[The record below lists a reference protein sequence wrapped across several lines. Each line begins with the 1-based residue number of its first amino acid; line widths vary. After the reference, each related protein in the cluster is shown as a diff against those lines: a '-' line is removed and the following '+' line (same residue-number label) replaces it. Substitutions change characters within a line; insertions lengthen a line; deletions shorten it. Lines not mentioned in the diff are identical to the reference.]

1 MKKTLLAGLLLA
13 ALTSLAVQA
22 QDAAPASGTDSSSA
36 ASNGG
41 WSGSGEFG
49 FASATGNS
57 RSQNINA
64 KLGLNQENEQW
75 KNSFFLDALRS
86 KSQQRLVDAAGNTIT
101 QFNTTASRYDT
112 GASVGYKLDPRSYIV
127 TAARYEHDQFGAN
140 LWQGIVSL
148 GYGYIA
154 LKDDRNELSFEI
166 GPGYKRY
173 RPADVYLVANG
184 ASVRQQQPT
193 KAEAVARGLV
203 NYKYKLT
210 DNTSLEDTFLMEAGS
225 KNTYLQNDVGLA
237 VSMTRKLALK
247 IGFQVRHNSSV
258 LPSVKKT
265 DTLTTTN
272 LVYSF

>member
-1 MKKTLLAGLLLA
+1 MKKTLIAGLLLA
-13 ALTSLAVQA
+13 AFASFAAQA
-22 QDAAPASGTDSSSA
+22 QDSATDTSTASN
-36 ASNGG
+36 NGG
-41 WSGSGEFG
+41 WTGSGEFG

-75 KNSFFLDALRS
+75 KNNFFVDALRS
-86 KSQQRLVDAAGNTIT
+86 KSQQKVVDSSGHTINE
-101 QFNTTASRYDT
+101 FNTTANRYDG

-127 TAARYEHDQFGAN
+127 GAARYEHDDFGAN
-140 LWQGIVSL
+140 LWQGVVSL

-154 LKDDRNELSFEI
+154 LKDERNELSFEI

-173 RPADVYLVANG
+173 RPADLRVLVNG
-184 ASVRQQQPT
+184 VLVPQRQTTQG
-193 KAEAVARGLV
+193 EVVARGLV

-225 KNTYLQNDVGLA
+225 KNTYLQNDAGLA
-237 VSMTRKLALK
+237 VSMTKKLALK
-247 IGFQVRHNSSV
+247 VGFQVRHNSDV
-258 LPSVKKT
+258 RPGIRKT